1 MPPPLQF
8 HPPLVNSACPWA
20 TDLACLKALL
30 DSPSTGAVTTR
41 TSLLAGFDHQPERHR
56 FTFFDPGASNT
67 PDGDTYS
74 FPDEPG
80 RATTAS
86 SLGPS
91 DAAHTASLNTLG
103 YSPIPLQGYLDMIR
117 QLASDLAPSAPR
129 KTFIVSVTGSP
140 DDIAACYAA
149 VAALAPQVPFPLAL
163 EVNLSCP
170 NIPGRP
176 PPAYDPASLRLYLA
190 ALPGSPAIPL
200 GFKTPPY
207 THAGQYQSL
216 LGTLREERAGAKLS
230 FITAT
235 NTLGSCLVMT
245 SMGGDDDGG
254 VTTTGPALPLG
265 DSGGIGGMAGPPLHP
280 LALGNVAT
288 IRRML
293 DEGDGSLRHIAIVG
307 VGGVSDGG
315 GYRRMR
321 AVGASMVGV
330 GTGLGS
336 EGVDVFAKIERD
348 IGSKW

>member
-1 MPPPLQF
+1 MPPTLQF

-30 DSPSTGAVTTR
+30 ESPSTGAVTTR
-41 TSLLAGFDHQPERHR
+41 TSLLAGFDHQPQQHR

-80 RATTAS
+80 RSPTAS
-86 SLGPS
+86 TVGPS
-91 DAAHTASLNTLG
+91 KAAHTASLNTLG

-117 QLASDLAPSAPR
+117 QLASDDSPSTRPP

-149 VAALAPQVPFPLAL
+149 VSALAPQVRFPLAL

-176 PPAYDPASLRLYLA
+176 PPAYDPASLRTYLA
-190 ALPGSPAIPL
+190 ALPGDPAIPV
-200 GFKTPPY
+200 GVKTPPY
-207 THAGQYQSL
+207 THAGQYQAL
-216 LGTLREERAGAKLS
+216 LGTLEGAGAGAKLS

-245 SMGGDDDGG
+245 
-254 VTTTGPALPLG
+254 TEGPALPLG

-288 IRRML
+288 IRKML

>member
-30 DSPSTGAVTTR
+30 ESPSTGAVTTR

-56 FTFFDPGASNT
+56 FTFFNPGASNT

-80 RATTAS
+80 RASTA
-86 SLGPS
+86 GPS
-91 DAAHTASLNTLG
+91 EAAHTASLNTLG

-117 QLASDLAPSAPR
+117 RLASELPPLAPR
-129 KTFIVSVTGSP
+129 KTFI
-140 DDIAACYAA
+140 
-149 VAALAPQVPFPLAL
+149 
-163 EVNLSCP
+163 
-170 NIPGRP
+170 
-176 PPAYDPASLRLYLA
+176 
-190 ALPGSPAIPL
+190 
-200 GFKTPPY
+200 
-207 THAGQYQSL
+207 
-216 LGTLREERAGAKLS
+216 
-230 FITAT
+230 
-235 NTLGSCLVMT
+235 
-245 SMGGDDDGG
+245 
-254 VTTTGPALPLG
+254 
-265 DSGGIGGMAGPPLHP
+265 
-280 LALGNVAT
+280 
-288 IRRML
+288 
-293 DEGDGSLRHIAIVG
+293 GDGSLRHIAIVG

>member
-1 MPPPLQF
+1 MIRRLASELPPL
-8 HPPLVNSACPWA
+8 
-20 TDLACLKALL
+20 
-30 DSPSTGAVTTR
+30 
-41 TSLLAGFDHQPERHR
+41 
-56 FTFFDPGASNT
+56 
-67 PDGDTYS
+67 
-74 FPDEPG
+74 
-80 RATTAS
+80 
-86 SLGPS
+86 
-91 DAAHTASLNTLG
+91 
-103 YSPIPLQGYLDMIR
+103 
-117 QLASDLAPSAPR
+117 APR

-140 DDIAACYAA
+140 DDIAACCAA

-190 ALPGSPAIPL
+190 ALPSSPAIPL
-200 GFKTPPY
+200 GVKTPPY

-245 SMGGDDDGG
+245 TSMGGHHGG
-254 VTTTGPALPLG
+254 VTMTTTTGPALPLG

>member
-1 MPPPLQF
+1 MPPTLQF

-30 DSPSTGAVTTR
+30 ESPSTGAVTTR
-41 TSLLAGFDHQPERHR
+41 TSLLAGFDHQPQRHR
-56 FTFFDPGASNT
+56 FTFFNPGAPNT
-67 PDGDTYS
+67 SDGDTYS

-80 RATTAS
+80 RSIT
-86 SLGPS
+86 GP
-91 DAAHTASLNTLG
+91 DAAAHTASLNTLG
-103 YSPIPLQGYLDMIR
+103 YSPTPLQGYLDMIR
-117 QLASDLAPSAPR
+117 QLAAESPSSR

-140 DDIAACYAA
+140 DDIASCYAA
-149 VAALAPQVPFPLAL
+149 VAALAPQVQFPLAL

-176 PPAYDPASLRLYLA
+176 PPAYDPSSLRLYMA
-190 ALPGSPAIPL
+190 ALSGEPAIPV
-200 GFKTPPY
+200 GIKTPPY
-207 THAGQYQSL
+207 THAGQYQAL
-216 LGTLREERAGAKLS
+216 LGTLAEEGAGAKLS

-235 NTLGSCLVMT
+235 NTLGSCLVMA
-245 SMGGDDDGG
+245 GDDDG
-254 VTTTGPALPLG
+254 VTGPALPLG

-288 IRRML
+288 IRKML
-293 DEGDGSLRHIAIVG
+293 DEGNGSLRHIAIVG

-330 GTGLGS
+330 GTGLGT